1 MISDKN
7 TCLHELKDKIKEF
20 VKEREWE
27 RYHHPKELAISMSIE
42 IAELLE
48 IFQWEEKE
56 CLGLLENNQQKMER
70 IREELADVIMYALS
84 ISNQLNIDLS
94 QAIIKKLEANKIKYP
109 SEKVLKEGLYK
120 KKTY

>member
-1 MISDKN
+1 MFSDKD
-7 TCLHELKDKIKEF
+7 TCLQELKDKIKEF

-56 CLGLLENNQQKMER
+56 CLDSLKNNQEKMER
-70 IREELADVIMYALS
+70 IKEELADVIMYILS

-94 QAIIKKLEANKIKYP
+94 QAIIDKLKVNKIKYP
-109 SEKVLKEGLYK
+109 PEKVLQEGLYK
-120 KKTY
+120 KKI

>member
-1 MISDKN
+1 MFSDED
-7 TCLHELKDKIKEF
+7 TCLQELKNKIKEF

-56 CLGLLENNQQKMER
+56 CLDSLKNNQEKMER
-70 IREELADVIMYALS
+70 IKEELADVIMYILS
-84 ISNQLNIDLS
+84 ISNQLDIDLS
-94 QAIIKKLEANKIKYP
+94 QAIINKLKVNKIKYP
-109 SEKVLKEGLYK
+109 PEKVLKEGLYK
-120 KKTY
+120 KKI